1 MNDNPARW
9 NIAGASI
16 RRNCGSAK
24 FLSIRAT
31 SQAFHMISLFR
42 PVAGFQIIRTMGSGA
57 CASSGAASKL
67 GRTCY
72 FPQRLQSPIPNR
84 TDPT

>member
-31 SQAFHMISLFR
+31 SQAFHMISLVSPGCWIPDHKDYGIWGMRF
-42 PVAGFQIIRTMGSGA
+42 IR
-57 CASSGAASKL
+57 
-67 GRTCY
+67 RR
-72 FPQRLQSPIPNR
+72 Q
-84 TDPT
+84 